1 MSHQKQRDIE
11 ATSKEYVWNEY
22 RSSSFFPKDAV
33 RELSFRLSKVEIISN
48 SKLIIDNTRH
58 HSSEKMIILS
68 YMILFLTFICHSI
81 LLVVRYIFE
90 IEAFVISIG

>member
-11 ATSKEYVWNEY
+11 ATSKGYVWNEY
-22 RSSSFFPKDAV
+22 RSSSFSPKDAV
-33 RELSFRLSKVEIISN
+33 RELSFRLSKVEIVSN

-68 YMILFLTFICHSI
+68 YMILFLTFICRSI
-81 LLVVRYIFE
+81 LLVVGYILE
-90 IEAFVISIG
+90 IEAFVVSIG